1 MSEKS
6 HVGRFKTIGLFSD
19 TSLIF
24 LLSWTPPSQR
34 EKIGDYRPLSGGEI
48 NSFIYLTLESL
59 KKFI

>member
-6 HVGRFKTIGLFSD
+6 HVGRFKAVGLFSY

-34 EKIGDYRPLSGGEI
+34 EKIGDYRLSLEGKLI
-48 NSFIYLTLESL
+48 PSFI
-59 KKFI
+59 